1 MKVLIAD
8 PLDESALRVF
18 REREIEPVV
27 ATGLDE
33 DELVA
38 RIGEFE
44 ALVVR
49 SATRV
54 TARIIAAGE
63 RLTVIGRA
71 GVGVDNVDC
80 EAATERGVVVMNA
93 PDGNTR
99 TTAELAIALLVSL
112 ARHVPQAAART
123 RAGQWSK
130 KGLMGT
136 ELLGKTLGVVGLGR
150 IGRTVAEL
158 GRGLGLA
165 IIAHDPFV
173 DADHA
178 PPDVELAPLEDVIA
192 RADFL
197 TLHVPLSNAT
207 RNLLSAE
214 RIAKLKR
221 GSYVVNAARGG
232 LVDEEALAAALEA
245 GRVAGAA
252 LDVLAEEPPSPD
264 HPLLARD
271 DVIVTPHLGASSTEA
286 QAQVAHDIAHQI
298 ADFLADGV
306 PRNAVNAP
314 AVSAETLR
322 ELGPYMLL
330 CEKMGRFLAQRS
342 KGPLRTIEISLAGGI
357 TERDPSHLRLA
368 VLVGLLKS
376 GLAEGVNFVN
386 APKLAKE
393 RGLRVFES
401 VDEDSGSF
409 TSRIKVR
416 AFTRGGEETHL
427 VAGTVFGRRPRFVR
441 IDDVHVDLSPEGPWL
456 VTSHVDEPGVIG
468 KIGTLFGEAGVNV
481 RRVELGP
488 PRPDSDHE
496 LAAGFFSLY
505 EAPPPDVIERV
516 RALEPIREA
525 QLIEL

>member
-8 PLDESALRVF
+8 PLNESALSVF
-18 REREIEPVV
+18 REREIEPII
-27 ATGLDE
+27 ATGLSE
-33 DELVA
+33 DELIA
-38 RIGEFE
+38 RIPEFD

-49 SATRV
+49 SATTV
-54 TARIIAAGE
+54 TRSIVEAGTN
-63 RLTVIGRA
+63 LKVIGRA

-112 ARHVPQAAART
+112 ARHIPRADART
-123 RAGQWSK
+123 RSGTWSK

-136 ELLGKTLGVVGLGR
+136 ELQGKTLGVVGLGR

-158 GRGLGLA
+158 GRGLGLE
-165 IIAHDPFV
+165 IVAHDPFV
-173 DADHA
+173 DNDNA
-178 PPDVELAPLEDVIA
+178 PADVELGSLEEVLA
-192 RADFL
+192 RADFV
-197 TLHVPLSNAT
+197 TLHVPLSNGT

-221 GSYVVNAARGG
+221 GAIVINAARGG
-232 LVDEEALAAALEA
+232 LIDEEALAAALEA

-252 LDVLAEEPPSPD
+252 LDVLAEEPPTSE
-264 HPLLARD
+264 HPLVGRD
-271 DVIVTPHLGASSTEA
+271 NVIVTPHLGASSTEA
-286 QAQVAHDIAHQI
+286 QTQVATDIAHQI
-298 ADFLADGV
+298 GDFLSNGV

-322 ELGPYMLL
+322 ELGPYMRLA
-330 CEKMGRFLAQRS
+330 EKAGSFLAQRS
-342 KGPLRTIEISLAGGI
+342 KGPLRSIEISLGGQI
-357 TERDPSHLRLA
+357 TERDSSHLRLA

-376 GLAEGVNFVN
+376 GIAEGVNFVN

-401 VDEDSGSF
+401 IDEDAGSF
-409 TSRIKVR
+409 TSRVKVR
-416 AFTRGGEETHL
+416 VFSRGGDETHV
-427 VAGTVFGRRPRFVR
+427 VAGTVFGRQPRFVR
-441 IDDVHVDLSPEGPWL
+441 IDDVHVDLSPDGPWL

-468 KIGTLFGEAGVNV
+468 KIGTLLGEAGVNV

-488 PRPDSDHE
+488 PKPGTDTE
-496 LAAGFFSLY
+496 LSAGFFSLY
-505 EAPPPDVIERV
+505 EAPPAAVLERV
-516 RALEPIREA
+516 RELEPIREA

>member
-1 MKVLIAD
+1 VRVLIAD
-8 PLDESALRVF
+8 PLHESALEAF
-18 REREIEPVV
+18 RAREIEPVV
-27 ATGLDE
+27 ATGLSE
-33 DELVA
+33 AELIE
-38 RIGEFE
+38 RIGEFD

-49 SATRV
+49 SATKV
-54 TARIIAAGE
+54 TRAIIEAGE

-80 EAATERGVVVMNA
+80 AAATERGVVVMNA

-112 ARHVPQAAART
+112 ARHVPTAAART

-136 ELLGKTLGVVGLGR
+136 ELEGKTLGVVGLGR
-150 IGRTVAEL
+150 IGRTVAAL
-158 GRGLGLA
+158 GRGLGLE

-173 DADHA
+173 DAEHA
-178 PPDVELAPLEDVIA
+178 PPNIELGTLDDVVA

-207 RNLLSAE
+207 RNLLSSE

-221 GSYVVNAARGG
+221 GAFVINAARGG

-252 LDVLAEEPPSPD
+252 LDVLAEEPPSPE
-264 HPLLARD
+264 HPLLSRD

-298 ADFLADGV
+298 ADFLTDGV
-306 PRNAVNAP
+306 PRNAVNTP

-322 ELGPYMLL
+322 ELGPYMRLA
-330 CEKMGRFLAQRS
+330 EKMGSFLAQRS
-342 KGPLRTIEISLAGGI
+342 KGTLRTIEISLAGKI

-386 APKLAKE
+386 APSLAKE

-401 VDEDSGSF
+401 VDDDSGSF
-409 TSRIKVR
+409 TSRLKVR
-416 AFTRGGEETHL
+416 AFCRGGDETHV
-427 VAGTVFGRRPRFVR
+427 VAGTVFGRQPRFVR
-441 IDDVHVDLSPEGPWL
+441 IDDVHADIAPDGPWL
-456 VTSHVDEPGVIG
+456 ITRHVDEPGVIG
-468 KIGTLFGEAGVNV
+468 KIGTLLGEAGINV

-488 PRPDSDHE
+488 PKPGSE
-496 LAAGFFSLY
+496 QGLASGFFALY
-505 EAPPPDVIERV
+505 EPPSDDVIERV
-516 RALEPIREA
+516 RELGPIREA
-525 QLIEL
+525 DLILL

>member
-8 PLDESALRVF
+8 PLDESALAAF
-18 REREIEPVV
+18 RQREIEPVV
-27 ATGLDE
+27 ATGLSE
-33 DELVA
+33 DELVEK
-38 RIGEFE
+38 IGEFE

-49 SATRV
+49 SATKV
-54 TARIIAAGE
+54 TRRIVEAGE
-63 RLTVIGRA
+63 RLVVIGRA

-112 ARHVPQAAART
+112 ARHVPQAAGRT
-123 RAGQWSK
+123 RAGTWSK

-150 IGRTVAEL
+150 IGRSVAEL
-158 GRGLGLA
+158 GRGLGLE
-165 IIAHDPFV
+165 IVAHDPFV
-173 DADHA
+173 DSSNA
-178 PPDVELAPLEDVIA
+178 PPDVELGTLDEVIA

-221 GSYVVNAARGG
+221 GAYLINAARGG
-232 LVDEEALAAALEA
+232 LVDEGALAAALEA

-252 LDVLAEEPPSPD
+252 LDVLAEEPPSPE
-264 HPLLARD
+264 HPLLGRD

-286 QAQVAHDIAHQI
+286 QVQVAHDIAHQI
-298 ADFLADGV
+298 ADFLTDGV

-322 ELGPYMLL
+322 ELGPYMRLA
-330 CEKMGRFLAQRS
+330 EKIGSFLTQRS
-342 KGPLRTIEISLAGGI
+342 KGALRTIEISLAGQI
-357 TERDPSHLRLA
+357 TESDPSHLRLA
-368 VLVGLLKS
+368 VLVGVLKS

-386 APKLAKE
+386 APQLAKD

-401 VDEDSGSF
+401 TDEDSGTF

-416 AFTRGGEETHL
+416 VFTRGGEETHV
-427 VAGTVFGRRPRFVR
+427 VAGTVFGRQPRFVR
-441 IDDVHVDLSPEGPWL
+441 IDDVHADIAPDGPWL

-468 KIGTLFGEAGVNV
+468 KIGTLLGEAGVNV

-488 PRPDSDHE
+488 PKPGTEHE
-496 LAAGFFSLY
+496 LASGFFALY
-505 EAPPPDVIERV
+505 EPPPAEVIEQV
-516 RALEPIREA
+516 QELGPIREA
-525 QLIEL
+525 QLILL